1 MQPNNLGG
9 CTLYVV
15 ASCIVTVTTDDADT
29 PRAIET
35 LSPNLLL
42 LTIAVDDISHRVPR
56 YPPPLHSLLS
66 SVATS

>member
-15 ASCIVTVTTDDADT
+15 ASCTVTTDDADT

-42 LTIAVDDISHRVPR
+42 FTVDDISH
-56 YPPPLHSLLS
+56 SLSTSLS
-66 SVATS
+66 ASVALAAVVCS